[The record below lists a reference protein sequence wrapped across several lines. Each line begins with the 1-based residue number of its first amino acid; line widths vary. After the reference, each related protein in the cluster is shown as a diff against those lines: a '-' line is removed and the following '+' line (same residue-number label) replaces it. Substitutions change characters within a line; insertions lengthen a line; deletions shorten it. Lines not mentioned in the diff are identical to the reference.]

1 MHVVP
6 AHLQGKTHQMRPGA
20 LRARY
25 LAKQIARGDGTLLG
39 MFCSSSGALLARWA
53 ERRGHIA
60 KRVRSIKTNKHGFM
74 KLKEIMTKLVET
86 VAPDI
91 PIQEAANRMRSLD
104 VGVLPVFK
112 GDRLVGML
120 TDRDLTIRAIAEGKD
135 PKTTTVQEAMTADVA
150 YCFEDQ
156 DVEEAGRIMKENQIR
171 RLPVLNRDKL
181 LVGIV
186 SLGDLAT
193 RADEKRAGETLEKV
207 SEPS

>member
-1 MHVVP
+1 
-6 AHLQGKTHQMRPGA
+6 
-20 LRARY
+20 
-25 LAKQIARGDGTLLG
+25 
-39 MFCSSSGALLARWA
+39 
-53 ERRGHIA
+53 
-60 KRVRSIKTNKHGFM
+60 M

-156 DVEEAGRIMKENQIR
+156 DVEEAGRIMKENQVR

>member
-1 MHVVP
+1 
-6 AHLQGKTHQMRPGA
+6 
-20 LRARY
+20 
-25 LAKQIARGDGTLLG
+25 
-39 MFCSSSGALLARWA
+39 
-53 ERRGHIA
+53 
-60 KRVRSIKTNKHGFM
+60 M
-74 KLKEIMTKLVET
+74 KLNEIMTKLVET
-86 VAPDI
+86 VAPDT

-120 TDRDLTIRAIAEGKD
+120 TDRDLTVRAIAEGKD

-207 SEPS
+207 SEPSR

>member
-1 MHVVP
+1 
-6 AHLQGKTHQMRPGA
+6 
-20 LRARY
+20 
-25 LAKQIARGDGTLLG
+25 
-39 MFCSSSGALLARWA
+39 
-53 ERRGHIA
+53 
-60 KRVRSIKTNKHGFM
+60 M
-74 KLKEIMTKLVET
+74 KLNEIMTKLVET

-120 TDRDLTIRAIAEGKD
+120 TDRDLTVRAIAEGKD
-135 PKTTTVQEAMTADVA
+135 PKTTAVQEAMTADVA

-156 DVEEAGRIMKENQIR
+156 EVEEAGRIMKENQIR

-207 SEPS
+207 SEPSR

>member
-1 MHVVP
+1 
-6 AHLQGKTHQMRPGA
+6 
-20 LRARY
+20 
-25 LAKQIARGDGTLLG
+25 
-39 MFCSSSGALLARWA
+39 
-53 ERRGHIA
+53 
-60 KRVRSIKTNKHGFM
+60 M
-74 KLKEIMTKLVET
+74 KLNEIMTKDVEAI
-86 VAPDI
+86 APDTSL
-91 PIQEAANRMRSLD
+91 QEAASRMRSLD
-104 VGVLPVFK
+104 VGVLPVFE

-120 TDRDLTIRAIAEGKD
+120 TDRDLAIRATAEGKD
-135 PKTTTVQEAMTADVA
+135 PKTTTVQEAMTAEVA

>member
-1 MHVVP
+1 
-6 AHLQGKTHQMRPGA
+6 
-20 LRARY
+20 
-25 LAKQIARGDGTLLG
+25 
-39 MFCSSSGALLARWA
+39 
-53 ERRGHIA
+53 
-60 KRVRSIKTNKHGFM
+60 M
-74 KLKEIMTKLVET
+74 KLKEIMTKHVEA
-86 VAPDI
+86 VAPDT
-91 PIQEAANRMRSLD
+91 PIQEAAGRMRSLD

-120 TDRDLTIRAIAEGKD
+120 TDRDLTLRAIAEGKD

-156 DVEEAGRIMKENQIR
+156 EVEEAGRIMKENQIR

-207 SEPS
+207 SEPSR